1 MLFPDISWYDRDNK
15 IYINVNHYNYIEE
28 VITIEK
34 DIIKIELEDDGMDY
48 SCDLDLFADI
58 EKETVRI
65 KKYKGIQIV
74 CVKLDKGIEWTSLT
88 KNNSKFIKIDWN
100 NWRKEK
106 SPIELNSL
114 IGECINYP
122 TNITKNELD
131 DRFKNII
138 DNFECSD
145 SD

>member
-1 MLFPDISWYDRDNK
+1 MLFPDISWYHRDNK
-15 IYINVNHYNYIEE
+15 IYININHNKYREE

-34 DIIKIELEDDGMDY
+34 DLIKIKLEDDGIDY
-48 SCDLDLFADI
+48 SCDLDLFANI

-74 CVKLDKGIEWTSLT
+74 CVKLDKNIVWPSLT
-88 KNNSKFIKIDWN
+88 KKNNKFIKIDWN
-100 NWRKEK
+100 NWYKEK
-106 SPIELNSL
+106 SSLELNTL
-114 IGECINYP
+114 ISDCINYP
-122 TNITKNELD
+122 VNITNEDLND
-131 DRFKNII
+131 KFKNII